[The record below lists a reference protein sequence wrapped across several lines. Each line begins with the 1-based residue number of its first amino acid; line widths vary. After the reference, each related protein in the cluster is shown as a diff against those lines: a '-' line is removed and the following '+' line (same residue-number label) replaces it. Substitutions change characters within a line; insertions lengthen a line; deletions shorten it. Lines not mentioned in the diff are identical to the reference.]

1 MIYLDA
7 ADIRRLTGYVK
18 RKKQM
23 EELQRRRIPYDVNGK
38 GELVVRADHAKPRV
52 AEPELGPVR

>member
-1 MIYLDA
+1 MIYLDD
-7 ADIRRLTGYVK
+7 ADLRRLTGYVK

-23 EELQRRRIPYDVNGK
+23 EELQRRRIPYDINGK
-38 GELVVRADHAKPRV
+38 GELVVRADHRKPEL